1 LIKSNVCLTLRFLIE
16 KNMVF
21 TEKQIQI
28 LAVAEQ
34 LFAQKGFNGTSVRDI
49 AEDAGVNV
57 SMISYY
63 FGSKEGLMEAL
74 FKERTSH
81 ILPKLEQLVRD
92 ESLTPFQKID
102 ILIDDYV
109 QRGIQKV
116 LFYKILLGEQLLDKA
131 SLITGLIN
139 ELKQKNSEL
148 MERLIKDGQNKGMI
162 KKDVDI
168 LFLLN
173 TLVGTT
179 TQTFINKEYY
189 KKYNGLEH
197 LPKEEFVEL
206 LRKNLSSYLKD
217 LFKSILSYEA

>member
-1 LIKSNVCLTLRFLIE
+1 MFNFAPPYR
-16 KNMVF
+16 KNMAF

-34 LFAQKGFNGTSVRDI
+34 LFAQKGYNGTSVRDI
-49 AEDAGVNV
+49 AEEAGVNV

-74 FKERTSH
+74 FKERTYH
-81 ILPKLEQLVRD
+81 ILPKLEQLVKD
-92 ESLTPFQKID
+92 ESLTSFQKID

-109 QRGIQKV
+109 ERGIQKV
-116 LFYKILLGEQLLDKA
+116 LFYKILVGEQLLEKD
-131 SLITGLIN
+131 SMITGLIN
-139 ELKQKNSEL
+139 ELKQKNGEL
-148 MERLIKDGQNKGMI
+148 MERLIRDGQKKGVI

-189 KKYNGLEH
+189 KIYNGLEH
-197 LPKEEFVEL
+197 LQKEEFVDL
-206 LRKNLSSYLKD
+206 LRKKLSSYLKD

>member
-1 LIKSNVCLTLRFLIE
+1 
-16 KNMVF
+16 MAF

-34 LFAQKGFNGTSVRDI
+34 LFAQKGYNGTSVRDI
-49 AEDAGVNV
+49 AEEAGVNV

-74 FKERTSH
+74 FKERTYH
-81 ILPKLEQLVRD
+81 IFPKLEQLIKN

-109 QRGIQKV
+109 NRGIQKV
-116 LFYKILLGEQLLDKA
+116 LFYKILVGEQLLEKD

-139 ELKQKNSEL
+139 ELKQKNSDL
-148 MERLIKDGQNKGMI
+148 MEQLIKDGQEKGVI

-173 TLVGTT
+173 TLIGTT

-197 LPKEEFVEL
+197 LPKEEFVDL
-206 LRKNLSSYLKD
+206 LRKKLSSYLKD

>member
-1 LIKSNVCLTLRFLIE
+1 
-16 KNMVF
+16 MAF

-34 LFAQKGFNGTSVRDI
+34 LFAQKGYNGTSVRDI
-49 AEDAGVNV
+49 AEEAGVNV

-74 FKERTSH
+74 FKERTYH
-81 ILPKLEQLVRD
+81 ILPKLEQLVKD
-92 ESLTPFQKID
+92 ESLTSFQKID

-109 QRGIQKV
+109 ERGIQKV
-116 LFYKILLGEQLLDKA
+116 LFYKILVGEQLLEKD
-131 SLITGLIN
+131 SMITGLIN
-139 ELKQKNSEL
+139 ELKQKNGEL
-148 MERLIKDGQNKGMI
+148 MERLIRDGQKKGVI

-189 KKYNGLEH
+189 KIYNGLEH
-197 LPKEEFVEL
+197 LQKEEFVDL
-206 LRKNLSSYLKD
+206 LRKKLSSYLKD